1 MVRGYVVSRRLV
13 DHSRRSCSTTVRGS
27 LLNHRPFDPRLRSM
41 EAFYVVVL
49 AAAVLGV
56 GVVALM
62 ALSRMRKKMD
72 RPDSQE
78 R

>member
-1 MVRGYVVSRRLV
+1 
-13 DHSRRSCSTTVRGS
+13 
-27 LLNHRPFDPRLRSM
+27 M
-41 EAFYVVVL
+41 EAFYVVVV
-49 AAAVLGV
+49 AAAVLCV
-56 GVVALM
+56 GAVALM

>member
-1 MVRGYVVSRRLV
+1 
-13 DHSRRSCSTTVRGS
+13 
-27 LLNHRPFDPRLRSM
+27 M
-41 EAFYVVVL
+41 EAFYVIVL

-56 GVVALM
+56 GAVALM

>member
-1 MVRGYVVSRRLV
+1 
-13 DHSRRSCSTTVRGS
+13 
-27 LLNHRPFDPRLRSM
+27 M
-41 EAFYVVVL
+41 EAFFVVL
-49 AAAVLGV
+49 LTAAVLGV

-62 ALSRMRKKMD
+62 AMSRMRKKMD

>member
-1 MVRGYVVSRRLV
+1 
-13 DHSRRSCSTTVRGS
+13 
-27 LLNHRPFDPRLRSM
+27 M

-49 AAAVLGV
+49 AAAVLGI

-62 ALSRMRKKMD
+62 VLSRMRKKMN

>member
-1 MVRGYVVSRRLV
+1 
-13 DHSRRSCSTTVRGS
+13 
-27 LLNHRPFDPRLRSM
+27 M
-41 EAFYVVVL
+41 EAVFVVVL

-62 ALSRMRKKMD
+62 VLSRMRKKMD
-72 RPDSQE
+72 PPDSQE

>member
-1 MVRGYVVSRRLV
+1 MSRPAPRF
-13 DHSRRSCSTTVRGS
+13 RCGT
-27 LLNHRPFDPRLRSM
+27 RPDSGHPRLRSM

-62 ALSRMRKKMD
+62 AMSRMRKKMD

>member
-1 MVRGYVVSRRLV
+1 
-13 DHSRRSCSTTVRGS
+13 
-27 LLNHRPFDPRLRSM
+27 M
-41 EAFYVVVL
+41 EAVFVFVL
-49 AAAVLGV
+49 AAAVLCV

-62 ALSRMRKKMD
+62 MLLRMRKKMD

>member
-1 MVRGYVVSRRLV
+1 
-13 DHSRRSCSTTVRGS
+13 
-27 LLNHRPFDPRLRSM
+27 M

-49 AAAVLGV
+49 AIAVLGV
-56 GVVALM
+56 GAVALM

-72 RPDSQE
+72 RPDPQE

>member
-1 MVRGYVVSRRLV
+1 
-13 DHSRRSCSTTVRGS
+13 
-27 LLNHRPFDPRLRSM
+27 M
-41 EAFYVVVL
+41 EAVYVVVL

-62 ALSRMRKKMD
+62 ALSRMRKNMD

>member
-1 MVRGYVVSRRLV
+1 
-13 DHSRRSCSTTVRGS
+13 
-27 LLNHRPFDPRLRSM
+27 M
-41 EAFYVVVL
+41 EAVYVVVL

-62 ALSRMRKKMD
+62 ALWRMRKNMD

>member
-1 MVRGYVVSRRLV
+1 
-13 DHSRRSCSTTVRGS
+13 
-27 LLNHRPFDPRLRSM
+27 M
-41 EAFYVVVL
+41 EAVFVVVL

-56 GVVALM
+56 GVLALM
-62 ALSRMRKKMD
+62 MLSRMRKKMD

>member
-1 MVRGYVVSRRLV
+1 
-13 DHSRRSCSTTVRGS
+13 
-27 LLNHRPFDPRLRSM
+27 M
-41 EAFYVVVL
+41 EAVYVVVL

>member
-1 MVRGYVVSRRLV
+1 
-13 DHSRRSCSTTVRGS
+13 
-27 LLNHRPFDPRLRSM
+27 M
-41 EAFYVVVL
+41 EAVFVVVL

-62 ALSRMRKKMD
+62 ILSRMRKKMD

>member
-1 MVRGYVVSRRLV
+1 
-13 DHSRRSCSTTVRGS
+13 
-27 LLNHRPFDPRLRSM
+27 M

-56 GVVALM
+56 GVLALI
-62 ALSRMRKKMD
+62 ALSRMRKKMN
-72 RPDSQE
+72 PTDSQE

>member
-1 MVRGYVVSRRLV
+1 
-13 DHSRRSCSTTVRGS
+13 
-27 LLNHRPFDPRLRSM
+27 M

-56 GVVALM
+56 GVLALIV
-62 ALSRMRKKMD
+62 LSRMRKKMD
-72 RPDSQE
+72 PTDSQE

>member
-1 MVRGYVVSRRLV
+1 MVSRRV
-13 DHSRRSCSTTVRGS
+13 SSDRS
-27 LLNHRPFDPRLRSM
+27 LLDHHRESSIAEAFDPRLRSM

-62 ALSRMRKKMD
+62 ALSRMPKKMD
-72 RPDSQE
+72 RTDSQE

>member
-1 MVRGYVVSRRLV
+1 
-13 DHSRRSCSTTVRGS
+13 
-27 LLNHRPFDPRLRSM
+27 M
-41 EAFYVVVL
+41 EAILVVVL

-56 GVVALM
+56 GLVALM
-62 ALSRMRKKMD
+62 MLSRMRKKMD